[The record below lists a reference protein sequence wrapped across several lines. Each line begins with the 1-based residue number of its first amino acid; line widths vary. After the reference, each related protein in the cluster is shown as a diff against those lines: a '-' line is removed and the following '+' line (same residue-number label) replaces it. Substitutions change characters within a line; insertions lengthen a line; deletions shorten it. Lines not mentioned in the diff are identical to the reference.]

1 MLLTKIAYNDKIKL
15 IICIRRE
22 NLMAELY
29 RDNRTF
35 FGLEDD
41 TWIALAVWAILTQVG
56 ILNSINGIVDVFVES
71 HIWWDT
77 AAVRLMSGFFILVG
91 TMAAIKRMERRIFIL
106 VVLVA
111 FLWFLSYLTNEN
123 ARMLLKIYY
132 FESVMVYGL
141 CGIIC
146 IGHFNN
152 WNKFIEIGKYFV
164 FFGIVLF
171 IPLTFLIVNGD
182 SEQNYM
188 SFSYNN
194 IVFVVGAYWLGIRRK
209 NILMFVLGGL
219 GTVLIIIGGCRGAVV
234 SIAAYVVL
242 EFVLNKKIHI
252 AAKIVF
258 VIAVTLL
265 YLNLE
270 NLILGLDEILQNFD
284 YDSRTVK
291 LFLEGKI
298 ESDSGRS
305 NVFDAAIEVIKD
317 SPIIGRGMAGGSRF
331 LIKQLYGVE
340 PYLLQHGYSHN
351 LFLELWMEYGVI
363 LGTFFIGWIIVSII
377 MAYLKNRKTGNDIM
391 LYFLLAITLPKLMV
405 TGTYLSEIPFF
416 VLLGLLVNLNCYD
429 KEIPWENKEVAT
441 HDK

>member
-1 MLLTKIAYNDKIKL
+1 
-15 IICIRRE
+15 
-22 NLMAELY
+22 MAELY

-35 FGLEDD
+35 FSLEDD
-41 TWIALAVWAILTQVG
+41 TWIALAIWAILTQIG
-56 ILNSINGIVDVFVES
+56 ILNSINGIVEAFVDN

-77 AAVRLMSGFFILVG
+77 ALVRGVYAIFIVIG
-91 TMAAIKRMERRIFIL
+91 TMAAIKRMERRVFIL

-111 FLWFLSYLTNEN
+111 FLWFISFLTNEN

-152 WNKFIEIGKYFV
+152 WDKFIKVGRYFILLG
-164 FFGIVLF
+164 FLLF
-171 IPLTFLIVNGD
+171 VPLTFLIINGQ

-194 IVFVVGAYWLGIRRK
+194 IVFVVGAFWLGIRRK
-209 NILMFVLGGL
+209 NILMFIFAGI
-219 GTVLIIIGGCRGAVV
+219 GTILIVIGGCRGAVICIL
-234 SIAAYVVL
+234 SYVIM
-242 EFVLNKKIHI
+242 EFILNKKIHI
-252 AAKIVF
+252 AAKIAF
-258 VIAVTLL
+258 VIAVIAI

-270 NLILGLDEILQNFD
+270 RLIIELDAILKNFD
-284 YDSRTVK
+284 YDSRTVE

-305 NVFDAAIEVIKD
+305 NTFNAAIQVIKD

-331 LIKQLYGVE
+331 LIKQMYGVE

-363 LGTFFIGWIIVSII
+363 LGTFFIGWIIVNII
-377 MAYLKNRKTGNDIM
+377 TGFLKNRKTGNDCM
-391 LYFLLAITLPKLMV
+391 LYFLMAITLPKLMV
-405 TGTYLSEIPFF
+405 TGTYLGETPFF
-416 VLLGLLVNLNCYD
+416 ILLALLVNLNCYN
-429 KEIPWENKEVAT
+429 KENPWEKRESVIN
-441 HDK
+441 DK

>member
-1 MLLTKIAYNDKIKL
+1 
-15 IICIRRE
+15 
-22 NLMAELY
+22 MAELY

-41 TWIALAVWAILTQVG
+41 TWIALAIWAILTQIG

-77 AAVRLMSGFFILVG
+77 AAVRLMFGFFILIG
-91 TMAAIKRMERRIFIL
+91 TMAAVKRMERRIFIL
-106 VVLVA
+106 VVLVV
-111 FLWFLSYLTNEN
+111 FLWFLSFLTNEN

-132 FESVMVYGL
+132 FESVMIYGL

-219 GTVLIIIGGCRGAVV
+219 GMVLIIIGGCRGAVV
-234 SIAAYVVL
+234 CIAAYVVL

-265 YLNLE
+265 YLNLG

-291 LFLEGKI
+291 MFLEGNI
-298 ESDSGRS
+298 ESDSGR
-305 NVFDAAIEVIKD
+305 NGIFDAAIEVIKD
-317 SPIIGRGMAGGSRF
+317 SPLIGRGMAGASRF
-331 LIKQLYGVE
+331 LFKERYGVE
-340 PYLLQHGYSHN
+340 PYLIQHVYSHN